1 MKKVFDVEDLD
12 CANCAAKI
20 ENSISKIEGVTS
32 VSVSF
37 ITQKI
42 TLEAD
47 DSKFDKIVKE
57 MVKVC
62 EKVEPDMTVLNV

>member
-57 MVKVC
+57 MVKIC